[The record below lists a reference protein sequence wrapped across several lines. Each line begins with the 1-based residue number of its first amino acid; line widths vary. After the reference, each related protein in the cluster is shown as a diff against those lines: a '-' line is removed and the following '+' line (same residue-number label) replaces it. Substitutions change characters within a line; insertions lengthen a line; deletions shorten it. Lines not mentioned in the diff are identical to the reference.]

1 MRFREIGSHLREEKR
16 VLHCGMLLL
25 GFAALLVLIL
35 MKFDQV
41 WGAVSTVAGTVAP
54 VFYGIAIA
62 YILNVFVHFFEDVAF
77 RPFRDSKSKAW
88 AKVRRPLSV
97 ALAYLVVALVIVF
110 IAAFIIP
117 GMVESLSVL
126 ADTVQQNAPVYFNN
140 AMAWLNNFAQ
150 ENDLT
155 FIEEFLAGF
164 NWSTLLSSLT
174 EVLRDFLSSLVGV
187 TFNVASG
194 VFAAVMGF
202 IFSVY
207 MLMGKEKLL
216 RGVKSTML
224 AYLPKPASRKITQV
238 ASLLHQRGITPDF
251 FSLCA
256 VPYEPTLD
264 EGAPAPYVISAHPDY
279 IRDRVASI
287 RRQVQDIC
295 GPVPIWVTV
304 LSPDIRTRNHV
315 NDSCYQATF
324 FVKNTVDLIGLA
336 DLIGYWQ
343 LSDVDTEYKD
353 TTRILFGGTGILSK
367 DGLKKPGFTVLKRLH
382 RMNTLLIQ
390 REGNMLV
397 TTNAI
402 NTYNILLFNHAHFT
416 DLYCLTNG
424 EDVTCDNAYSVFKD
438 AATRDIS
445 ITLNGLL
452 PGRYKLVITTLNREN
467 GSLFDEWLH
476 YGILDNLQPQDIQYL
491 QDIVHP
497 QRVVRHH
504 LLEDGVLHLNV
515 QMLPH
520 EVKFLLLL
528 REL

>member
-97 ALAYLVVALVIVF
+97 ALAYLVGTLVSVF

-216 RGVKSTML
+216 RGVKSSLL
-224 AYLPKPASRKITQV
+224 AFLPKAAARKVGQV
-238 ASLLHQRGITPDF
+238 ATLTNKVFFNFIRGQLLECVILG
-251 FSLCA
+251 SLCYVGMSILRLDYALLISSVVALGALIPILGAYIGAA
-256 VPYEPTLD
+256 VGVIILLLVHPLD
-264 EGAPAPYVISAHPDY
+264 AVIFLVFLLILQQVEGNLIYP
-279 IRDRVASI
+279 RVVGS
-287 RRQVQDIC
+287 
-295 GPVPIWVTV
+295 
-304 LSPDIRTRNHV
+304 S
-315 NDSCYQATF
+315 
-324 FVKNTVDLIGLA
+324 IGLPPLWTLFA
-336 DLIGYWQ
+336 VVFWGGVLGIPG
-343 LSDVDTEYKD
+343 
-353 TTRILFGGTGILSK
+353 ILFGT
-367 DGLKKPGFTVLKRLH
+367 PATAVLYRLF
-382 RMNTLLIQ
+382 RSSVRARLRTRAIDPKNPSLLQ
-390 REGNMLV
+390 EEG
-397 TTNAI
+397 AGE
-402 NTYNILLFNHAHFT
+402 ASQP
-416 DLYCLTNG
+416 
-424 EDVTCDNAYSVFKD
+424 EDVEGD
-438 AATRDIS
+438 
-445 ITLNGLL
+445 
-452 PGRYKLVITTLNREN
+452 
-467 GSLFDEWLH
+467 
-476 YGILDNLQPQDIQYL
+476 
-491 QDIVHP
+491 
-497 QRVVRHH
+497 
-504 LLEDGVLHLNV
+504 LED
-515 QMLPH
+515 
-520 EVKFLLLL
+520 
-528 REL
+528 

>member
-1 MRFREIGSHLREEKR
+1 
-16 VLHCGMLLL
+16 MLLL

-216 RGVKSTML
+216 RGVKSSLL
-224 AYLPKPASRKITQV
+224 AFLPKAAARKVGQV
-238 ASLLHQRGITPDF
+238 ATLTNKVFFNFIRGQLLECVILG
-251 FSLCA
+251 SLCYVGMSILRLDYALLISSVVALGALIPILGAYIGAA
-256 VPYEPTLD
+256 VGVIILLLVHPLD
-264 EGAPAPYVISAHPDY
+264 AVIFLVFLLILQQVEGNLIYP
-279 IRDRVASI
+279 RVVGS
-287 RRQVQDIC
+287 
-295 GPVPIWVTV
+295 
-304 LSPDIRTRNHV
+304 S
-315 NDSCYQATF
+315 
-324 FVKNTVDLIGLA
+324 IGLPPLWTLFA
-336 DLIGYWQ
+336 VVFWGGVLGIPG
-343 LSDVDTEYKD
+343 
-353 TTRILFGGTGILSK
+353 ILFGT
-367 DGLKKPGFTVLKRLH
+367 PATAVLYRLF
-382 RMNTLLIQ
+382 RSSVRARLRTRAIDPKNPSLLQ
-390 REGNMLV
+390 EEG
-397 TTNAI
+397 A
-402 NTYNILLFNHAHFT
+402 
-416 DLYCLTNG
+416 G
-424 EDVTCDNAYSVFKD
+424 EAS
-438 AATRDIS
+438 
-445 ITLNGLL
+445 
-452 PGRYKLVITTLNREN
+452 
-467 GSLFDEWLH
+467 
-476 YGILDNLQPQDIQYL
+476 QPEDMEG
-491 QDIVHP
+491 D
-497 QRVVRHH
+497 
-504 LLEDGVLHLNV
+504 LED
-515 QMLPH
+515 
-520 EVKFLLLL
+520 
-528 REL
+528 

>member
-216 RGVKSTML
+216 RGVKSSLL
-224 AYLPKPASRKITQV
+224 AFLPKAAARKVGQV
-238 ASLLHQRGITPDF
+238 ATLTNKVFFNFIRGQLLECVILG
-251 FSLCA
+251 SLCYVGMSILRLDYALLISSVVALGALIPILGAYIGAA
-256 VPYEPTLD
+256 VGVIILLLVHPLD
-264 EGAPAPYVISAHPDY
+264 AVIFLVFLLILQQVEGNLIYP
-279 IRDRVASI
+279 RVVGS
-287 RRQVQDIC
+287 
-295 GPVPIWVTV
+295 
-304 LSPDIRTRNHV
+304 S
-315 NDSCYQATF
+315 
-324 FVKNTVDLIGLA
+324 IGLPPLWTLFA
-336 DLIGYWQ
+336 VVFWGGVLGIPG
-343 LSDVDTEYKD
+343 
-353 TTRILFGGTGILSK
+353 ILFGTPATAVLYRLFRSSVRARLRTRAIDPKNPSLLQEEG
-367 DGLKKPGFTVLKRLH
+367 DGEASQPED
-382 RMNTLLIQ
+382 M
-390 REGNMLV
+390 EG
-397 TTNAI
+397 
-402 NTYNILLFNHAHFT
+402 
-416 DLYCLTNG
+416 D
-424 EDVTCDNAYSVFKD
+424 
-438 AATRDIS
+438 
-445 ITLNGLL
+445 
-452 PGRYKLVITTLNREN
+452 
-467 GSLFDEWLH
+467 
-476 YGILDNLQPQDIQYL
+476 
-491 QDIVHP
+491 
-497 QRVVRHH
+497 
-504 LLEDGVLHLNV
+504 LED
-515 QMLPH
+515 
-520 EVKFLLLL
+520 
-528 REL
+528 

>member
-88 AKVRRPLSV
+88 AKVRWPLSV

-216 RGVKSTML
+216 RGVKSSLL
-224 AYLPKPASRKITQV
+224 AFLPKAAARKVGQV
-238 ASLLHQRGITPDF
+238 ATLTNKVFFNFIRGQLLECVILG
-251 FSLCA
+251 SLCYVGMSILRLDYALLISSVVALGALIPILGAYIGAA
-256 VPYEPTLD
+256 VGVIILLLVHPLD
-264 EGAPAPYVISAHPDY
+264 AVIFLVFLLILQQVEGNLIYP
-279 IRDRVASI
+279 RVVGS
-287 RRQVQDIC
+287 
-295 GPVPIWVTV
+295 
-304 LSPDIRTRNHV
+304 S
-315 NDSCYQATF
+315 
-324 FVKNTVDLIGLA
+324 IGLPPLWTLFA
-336 DLIGYWQ
+336 VVFWGGVLGIPG
-343 LSDVDTEYKD
+343 
-353 TTRILFGGTGILSK
+353 ILFGT
-367 DGLKKPGFTVLKRLH
+367 PATAVLYRLF
-382 RMNTLLIQ
+382 RSSVRARLRTRAIDPKNPSLLQ
-390 REGNMLV
+390 EEG
-397 TTNAI
+397 AEE
-402 NTYNILLFNHAHFT
+402 ASQP
-416 DLYCLTNG
+416 
-424 EDVTCDNAYSVFKD
+424 EDAEGD
-438 AATRDIS
+438 
-445 ITLNGLL
+445 
-452 PGRYKLVITTLNREN
+452 
-467 GSLFDEWLH
+467 
-476 YGILDNLQPQDIQYL
+476 
-491 QDIVHP
+491 
-497 QRVVRHH
+497 
-504 LLEDGVLHLNV
+504 LED
-515 QMLPH
+515 
-520 EVKFLLLL
+520 
-528 REL
+528 

>member
-1 MRFREIGSHLREEKR
+1 
-16 VLHCGMLLL
+16 MLLL

-216 RGVKSTML
+216 RGVKSSLL
-224 AYLPKPASRKITQV
+224 AFLPKAAARKVGQV
-238 ASLLHQRGITPDF
+238 ATLTNKVFFNFIRGQLLECVILGSLCYVGMSILRLDYALLISSVVALGALIPILGAYIGAAVGGHHPAAGPPPGRRDFPGVPADSPAGGGQLDLPPGGGLLHWTATP
-251 FSLCA
+251 
-256 VPYEPTLD
+256 
-264 EGAPAPYVISAHPDY
+264 
-279 IRDRVASI
+279 
-287 RRQVQDIC
+287 
-295 GPVPIWVTV
+295 
-304 LSPDIRTRNHV
+304 
-315 NDSCYQATF
+315 
-324 FVKNTVDLIGLA
+324 VDL
-336 DLIGYWQ
+336 
-343 LSDVDTEYKD
+343 
-353 TTRILFGGTGILSK
+353 
-367 DGLKKPGFTVLKRLH
+367 
-382 RMNTLLIQ
+382 
-390 REGNMLV
+390 
-397 TTNAI
+397 
-402 NTYNILLFNHAHFT
+402 
-416 DLYCLTNG
+416 
-424 EDVTCDNAYSVFKD
+424 
-438 AATRDIS
+438 
-445 ITLNGLL
+445 
-452 PGRYKLVITTLNREN
+452 
-467 GSLFDEWLH
+467 
-476 YGILDNLQPQDIQYL
+476 
-491 QDIVHP
+491 
-497 QRVVRHH
+497 VRG
-504 LLEDGVLHLNV
+504 GVLGRRAGGFRAFCSAPPPPRCFTGCSAPPCGRGCAHGPSTPRTPACSKRKAPEK
-515 QMLPH
+515 LPSQRMRRAIWRI
-520 EVKFLLLL
+520 ETAKILQIENPLPVIWPVGDFS
-528 REL
+528 

>member
-216 RGVKSTML
+216 RGVKSSLL
-224 AYLPKPASRKITQV
+224 AFLPKAAARKVGQV
-238 ASLLHQRGITPDF
+238 ATLTNKVFFNFIRGQLLECVILG
-251 FSLCA
+251 SLCYVGMSILRLDYALLISSVVALGALIPILGAYIGAA
-256 VPYEPTLD
+256 VGVIILLLVHPLD
-264 EGAPAPYVISAHPDY
+264 AVIFLVFLLILQQVEGNLIYP
-279 IRDRVASI
+279 RVVGS
-287 RRQVQDIC
+287 
-295 GPVPIWVTV
+295 
-304 LSPDIRTRNHV
+304 S
-315 NDSCYQATF
+315 
-324 FVKNTVDLIGLA
+324 IGLPPLWTLFA
-336 DLIGYWQ
+336 VVFWGGVLGIPG
-343 LSDVDTEYKD
+343 
-353 TTRILFGGTGILSK
+353 ILFGT
-367 DGLKKPGFTVLKRLH
+367 PATAVLYRLF
-382 RMNTLLIQ
+382 RSSVRARLRTRAIDPKNPSLLQ
-390 REGNMLV
+390 EEG
-397 TTNAI
+397 A
-402 NTYNILLFNHAHFT
+402 
-416 DLYCLTNG
+416 G
-424 EDVTCDNAYSVFKD
+424 EAS
-438 AATRDIS
+438 
-445 ITLNGLL
+445 
-452 PGRYKLVITTLNREN
+452 
-467 GSLFDEWLH
+467 
-476 YGILDNLQPQDIQYL
+476 QP
-491 QDIVHP
+491 
-497 QRVVRHH
+497 
-504 LLEDGVLHLNV
+504 ED
-515 QMLPH
+515 M
-520 EVKFLLLL
+520 ED
-528 REL
+528 

>member
-216 RGVKSTML
+216 RGVKSSLL
-224 AYLPKPASRKITQV
+224 AFLPKAAARKVGQV
-238 ASLLHQRGITPDF
+238 TTLTNKVFFNFIRGQLLECVILG
-251 FSLCA
+251 SLCYVGMSILRLDYALLISSVVALGALIPILGAYIGAA
-256 VPYEPTLD
+256 VGVIILLLVHPLD
-264 EGAPAPYVISAHPDY
+264 AVIFLVFLLILQQVEGNLIYP
-279 IRDRVASI
+279 RVVGS
-287 RRQVQDIC
+287 
-295 GPVPIWVTV
+295 
-304 LSPDIRTRNHV
+304 S
-315 NDSCYQATF
+315 
-324 FVKNTVDLIGLA
+324 IGLPPLWTLFA
-336 DLIGYWQ
+336 VVFWGGVLGIPG
-343 LSDVDTEYKD
+343 
-353 TTRILFGGTGILSK
+353 ILFGT
-367 DGLKKPGFTVLKRLH
+367 PATAVLYRLF
-382 RMNTLLIQ
+382 RSSVRARLRTRAIDPKNPSLLQ
-390 REGNMLV
+390 EEG
-397 TTNAI
+397 A
-402 NTYNILLFNHAHFT
+402 
-416 DLYCLTNG
+416 G
-424 EDVTCDNAYSVFKD
+424 ETS
-438 AATRDIS
+438 
-445 ITLNGLL
+445 
-452 PGRYKLVITTLNREN
+452 
-467 GSLFDEWLH
+467 
-476 YGILDNLQPQDIQYL
+476 QPEDMEG
-491 QDIVHP
+491 D
-497 QRVVRHH
+497 
-504 LLEDGVLHLNV
+504 LED
-515 QMLPH
+515 
-520 EVKFLLLL
+520 
-528 REL
+528 

>member
-216 RGVKSTML
+216 RGVKSSLL
-224 AYLPKPASRKITQV
+224 AFLPKAAARKVGQV
-238 ASLLHQRGITPDF
+238 ATLTNKVFFNFIRGQLLECVILG
-251 FSLCA
+251 SLCYVGMSILRLDYALLISSVVALGALIPILGAYIGAA
-256 VPYEPTLD
+256 VGVIILLLVHPLD
-264 EGAPAPYVISAHPDY
+264 AVIFLVFLLILQQVEGNLIYP
-279 IRDRVASI
+279 RVVGS
-287 RRQVQDIC
+287 
-295 GPVPIWVTV
+295 
-304 LSPDIRTRNHV
+304 S
-315 NDSCYQATF
+315 
-324 FVKNTVDLIGLA
+324 IGLPPLWTLFA
-336 DLIGYWQ
+336 VVFWGGVMGIPG
-343 LSDVDTEYKD
+343 
-353 TTRILFGGTGILSK
+353 ILFGT
-367 DGLKKPGFTVLKRLH
+367 PATAVLYRLF
-382 RMNTLLIQ
+382 RSSVRARLRTRAIDPKNPSLLQ
-390 REGNMLV
+390 EEG
-397 TTNAI
+397 A
-402 NTYNILLFNHAHFT
+402 
-416 DLYCLTNG
+416 G
-424 EDVTCDNAYSVFKD
+424 EAS
-438 AATRDIS
+438 
-445 ITLNGLL
+445 
-452 PGRYKLVITTLNREN
+452 
-467 GSLFDEWLH
+467 
-476 YGILDNLQPQDIQYL
+476 QPEDMEG
-491 QDIVHP
+491 D
-497 QRVVRHH
+497 
-504 LLEDGVLHLNV
+504 LED
-515 QMLPH
+515 
-520 EVKFLLLL
+520 
-528 REL
+528 

>member
-216 RGVKSTML
+216 RGVKSSLL
-224 AYLPKPASRKITQV
+224 AFLPKAAARKVGQV
-238 ASLLHQRGITPDF
+238 ATLTNKVFFNFIRGQLLECVILG
-251 FSLCA
+251 SLCYVGMSILRLDYALLISSVVALGALIPILGAYIGAA
-256 VPYEPTLD
+256 VGVIILLLVHPLD
-264 EGAPAPYVISAHPDY
+264 AVIFLVFLLILQQVEGNLIYP
-279 IRDRVASI
+279 RVVGS
-287 RRQVQDIC
+287 
-295 GPVPIWVTV
+295 
-304 LSPDIRTRNHV
+304 S
-315 NDSCYQATF
+315 
-324 FVKNTVDLIGLA
+324 IGLPPLWTLFA
-336 DLIGYWQ
+336 VVFWGGVLGIPG
-343 LSDVDTEYKD
+343 
-353 TTRILFGGTGILSK
+353 ILFGTPATAVLYRLFRSSVRARLRTRAIDPKNPNLLQEEGTGEASQPE
-367 DGLKKPGFTVLKRLH
+367 DA
-382 RMNTLLIQ
+382 
-390 REGNMLV
+390 EG
-397 TTNAI
+397 
-402 NTYNILLFNHAHFT
+402 
-416 DLYCLTNG
+416 D
-424 EDVTCDNAYSVFKD
+424 
-438 AATRDIS
+438 
-445 ITLNGLL
+445 
-452 PGRYKLVITTLNREN
+452 
-467 GSLFDEWLH
+467 
-476 YGILDNLQPQDIQYL
+476 
-491 QDIVHP
+491 
-497 QRVVRHH
+497 
-504 LLEDGVLHLNV
+504 LED
-515 QMLPH
+515 
-520 EVKFLLLL
+520 
-528 REL
+528 

>member
-216 RGVKSTML
+216 RGVKSSLL
-224 AYLPKPASRKITQV
+224 AFLPKAAARKVGQV
-238 ASLLHQRGITPDF
+238 ATLTNKVFFNFIRGQLLECVILG
-251 FSLCA
+251 SLCYVGMSILRLDYALLISSVAALGALIPILGAYIGAA
-256 VPYEPTLD
+256 VGVIILLLVHPLD
-264 EGAPAPYVISAHPDY
+264 AVIFLVFLLILQQVEGNLIYP
-279 IRDRVASI
+279 RVVGS
-287 RRQVQDIC
+287 
-295 GPVPIWVTV
+295 
-304 LSPDIRTRNHV
+304 S
-315 NDSCYQATF
+315 
-324 FVKNTVDLIGLA
+324 IGLPPLWTLFA
-336 DLIGYWQ
+336 VVFWGGVLGIPG
-343 LSDVDTEYKD
+343 
-353 TTRILFGGTGILSK
+353 ILFGT
-367 DGLKKPGFTVLKRLH
+367 PATAVLYRLF
-382 RMNTLLIQ
+382 RSSVRARLRTRAIDPKNPSLLQ
-390 REGNMLV
+390 EEG
-397 TTNAI
+397 AEE
-402 NTYNILLFNHAHFT
+402 ASQP
-416 DLYCLTNG
+416 
-424 EDVTCDNAYSVFKD
+424 EDAEGD
-438 AATRDIS
+438 
-445 ITLNGLL
+445 
-452 PGRYKLVITTLNREN
+452 
-467 GSLFDEWLH
+467 
-476 YGILDNLQPQDIQYL
+476 
-491 QDIVHP
+491 
-497 QRVVRHH
+497 
-504 LLEDGVLHLNV
+504 LED
-515 QMLPH
+515 
-520 EVKFLLLL
+520 
-528 REL
+528 

>member
-216 RGVKSTML
+216 RGVKSSLL
-224 AYLPKPASRKITQV
+224 AFLPKAAARKVGQV
-238 ASLLHQRGITPDF
+238 ATLTNKVFFYFIRGQLLECVILG
-251 FSLCA
+251 SLCYVGMSILRLDYALLISSVVALGALIPILGAYIGAA
-256 VPYEPTLD
+256 VGVIILLLVHPLD
-264 EGAPAPYVISAHPDY
+264 AVIFLVFLLILQQVEGNLIYP
-279 IRDRVASI
+279 RVVGS
-287 RRQVQDIC
+287 
-295 GPVPIWVTV
+295 
-304 LSPDIRTRNHV
+304 S
-315 NDSCYQATF
+315 
-324 FVKNTVDLIGLA
+324 IGLPPLWTLFA
-336 DLIGYWQ
+336 VVFWGGVLGIPG
-343 LSDVDTEYKD
+343 
-353 TTRILFGGTGILSK
+353 ILFGT
-367 DGLKKPGFTVLKRLH
+367 PATAVLYRLF
-382 RMNTLLIQ
+382 RSSVRARLRTRAIDPKNPSLLQ
-390 REGNMLV
+390 EEG
-397 TTNAI
+397 AEE
-402 NTYNILLFNHAHFT
+402 ASQP
-416 DLYCLTNG
+416 
-424 EDVTCDNAYSVFKD
+424 EDAEGD
-438 AATRDIS
+438 
-445 ITLNGLL
+445 
-452 PGRYKLVITTLNREN
+452 
-467 GSLFDEWLH
+467 
-476 YGILDNLQPQDIQYL
+476 
-491 QDIVHP
+491 
-497 QRVVRHH
+497 
-504 LLEDGVLHLNV
+504 LED
-515 QMLPH
+515 
-520 EVKFLLLL
+520 
-528 REL
+528 

>member
-110 IAAFIIP
+110 IATFIIP

-140 AMAWLNNFAQ
+140 ATAWLNNFAQ

-216 RGVKSTML
+216 RGVKSSLL
-224 AYLPKPASRKITQV
+224 AFLPKAAARKVGQV
-238 ASLLHQRGITPDF
+238 ATLTNKVFFNFIRGQLLECVILG
-251 FSLCA
+251 SLCYVGMSILRLDYALLISSVVALGALIPILGAYIGAA
-256 VPYEPTLD
+256 VGVIILLLVHPLD
-264 EGAPAPYVISAHPDY
+264 AVIFLVFLLILQQVEGNLIYP
-279 IRDRVASI
+279 RVVGS
-287 RRQVQDIC
+287 
-295 GPVPIWVTV
+295 
-304 LSPDIRTRNHV
+304 S
-315 NDSCYQATF
+315 
-324 FVKNTVDLIGLA
+324 IGLPPLWTLFA
-336 DLIGYWQ
+336 VVFWGGVLGIPG
-343 LSDVDTEYKD
+343 
-353 TTRILFGGTGILSK
+353 ILFGT
-367 DGLKKPGFTVLKRLH
+367 PATAVLYRLF
-382 RMNTLLIQ
+382 RSSVRARLRTRAIDPKNPSLLQ
-390 REGNMLV
+390 EEG
-397 TTNAI
+397 AGE
-402 NTYNILLFNHAHFT
+402 ASQP
-416 DLYCLTNG
+416 
-424 EDVTCDNAYSVFKD
+424 EDVEGD
-438 AATRDIS
+438 
-445 ITLNGLL
+445 
-452 PGRYKLVITTLNREN
+452 
-467 GSLFDEWLH
+467 
-476 YGILDNLQPQDIQYL
+476 
-491 QDIVHP
+491 
-497 QRVVRHH
+497 
-504 LLEDGVLHLNV
+504 LED
-515 QMLPH
+515 
-520 EVKFLLLL
+520 
-528 REL
+528 